1 MTLGWVALVG
11 WPHLVFFGLVRP
23 GAVLIGLRVRPRP
36 VPVPIVENFS
46 RALREL
52 VANGVF
58 SGAAIVLIGLRV
70 PDGTFP
76 QFTAPLTA
84 AAAVALTSLGLWH
97 WTSGRRR
104 QAPFTQLFTPRSAV
118 ELRRWIV
125 LAIVAGVTEELT
137 WRFAQ
142 VELLVNVFGS
152 RPIAIALCTV
162 TFGIGHLPQGPWWG
176 LGAAVCALVF
186 HALTWASGSIVP
198 AMAVHAVV
206 DIAAGIYFMRAT
218 SPVVT

>member
-1 MTLGWVALVG
+1 M
-11 WPHLVFFGLVRP
+11 
-23 GAVLIGLRVRPRP
+23 
-36 VPVPIVENFS
+36 VENFGG
-46 RALREL
+46 ALRGLL
-52 VANGVF
+52 VNGAF

-70 PDGTFP
+70 PAGTFP
-76 QFTAPLTA
+76 QFTALLTA

-97 WTSGRRR
+97 WTSARRR
-104 QAPFTQLFTPRSAV
+104 QAPFIRLFSPRSAV
-118 ELRRWIV
+118 EFRRWVV
-125 LAIVAGVTEELT
+125 LATFVGVTEELT

-142 VELLVNVFGS
+142 VELLVNAFGS
-152 RPIAIALCTV
+152 RPLAVALCTV

-206 DIAAGIYFMRAT
+206 DIAAGVYFMRAT
-218 SPVVT
+218 TPT